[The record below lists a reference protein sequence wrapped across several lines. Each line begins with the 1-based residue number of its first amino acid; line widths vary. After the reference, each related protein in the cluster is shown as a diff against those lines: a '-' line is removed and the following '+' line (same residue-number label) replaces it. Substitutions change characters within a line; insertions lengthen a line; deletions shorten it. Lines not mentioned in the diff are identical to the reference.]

1 MNPLA
6 FLAYLPLALAAVIGV
21 SSVRITRQGR
31 SVLVERL
38 GTYTRTLEPGI
49 TLLAPF
55 VDTPVSDQSLKE
67 RVLDV
72 PPQGCITK
80 DNVKISVDAV
90 VYWQIID
97 HYKSHYA
104 VADLRSALVNLVL
117 TQIRSEVGRMDLD
130 ETFSARQEVNEH
142 LLRELDGATDPWGIK
157 VTRVELRDILP
168 SAGVAAAMEKQMT
181 AERNKRA
188 TVLNSEAEKESA
200 INVARGRAEALVLDA
215 EAKARNVVLDA
226 EARAQ
231 EQKLLA
237 EAQGQAT
244 VIDAEARAQE
254 QKLLAEAQAEATARL
269 AAVLQEHPP
278 AAEVLRLQTA
288 KDWMTAVEAGLAD
301 SKAGSVLMLDPQSPA
316 SLLAALKSLQ
326 QKS

>member
-6 FLAYLPLALAAVIGV
+6 FLAYLPLALAAVIGL
-21 SSVRITRQGR
+21 SNVRITRQGR

-38 GTYTRTLEPGI
+38 GTYTRTLEPGF

-55 VDTPVSDQSLKE
+55 VDMPVSDQSLKE

-104 VADLRSALVNLVL
+104 VADLKSALVNLVL

-254 QKLLAEAQAEATARL
+254 QKLLAEAKAEATARL

-288 KDWMTAVEAGLAD
+288 KDWMIAVEAGLAD

>member
-6 FLAYLPLALAAVIGV
+6 FLPYLPLVLAAMIGLRSMRV
-21 SSVRITRQGR
+21 TQQGR
-31 SVLVERL
+31 SVLIERL
-38 GTYTRTLEPGI
+38 GTYSRTLEPGF
-49 TLLAPF
+49 TFLMPF
-55 VDTPVSDQSLKE
+55 LEAPVSNQTLKE

-90 VYWQIID
+90 IYWQIID

-104 VADLRSALVNLVL
+104 VADLQSALVNLVL

-130 ETFSARQEVNEH
+130 ETFSARQEVNER

-168 SAGVAAAMEKQMT
+168 SAGVAASMEKQMT

-188 TVLNSEAEKESA
+188 AVLNSEAEKESA

-226 EARAQ
+226 EARAK

-244 VIDAEARAQE
+244 VIDAEARAKE
-254 QKLLAEAQAEATARL
+254 QKLLAEAKAEATTKL
-269 AAVLQEHPP
+269 AEVLQAYPP